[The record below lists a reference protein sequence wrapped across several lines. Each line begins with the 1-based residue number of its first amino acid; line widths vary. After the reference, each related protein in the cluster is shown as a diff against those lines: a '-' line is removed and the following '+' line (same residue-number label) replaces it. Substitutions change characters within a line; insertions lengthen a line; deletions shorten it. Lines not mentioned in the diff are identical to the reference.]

1 MSKNIGIMEK
11 NFRFLP
17 PRPCPFIAGKN
28 IEVKRMNYLKIL
40 EENTKL
46 PKTKIAQILGIS
58 KSNYSDLYS
67 DLEKGKILS
76 IKHAIK
82 LSNHFHV
89 SLDYIYSDYITTE
102 DCEKGVVD
110 LTQIVVNAKEY
121 NLLST
126 YRVMG
131 EKFGIKAQ
139 NIFDKLANVLIENF

>member
-1 MSKNIGIMEK
+1 MEK

-89 SLDYIYSDYITTE
+89 SLDYIYSDYITAE
-102 DCEKGVVD
+102 DREQGVVD
-110 LTQIVVNAKEY
+110 FTQIVVNAGEY
-121 NLLST
+121 DVVSI
-126 YRVMG
+126 YRAIG
-131 EKFGIKAQ
+131 EKLGKGGQDAYREFGNTLLEKVR
-139 NIFDKLANVLIENF
+139 NN

>member
-1 MSKNIGIMEK
+1 MKLKEFRLQMGLTQSEMANILNMK
-11 NFRFLP
+11 QQ
-17 PRPCPFIAGKN
+17 
-28 IEVKRMNYLKIL
+28 NYNR
-40 EENTKL
+40 EENSET
-46 PKTKIAQILGIS
+46 
-58 KSNYSDLYS
+58 
-67 DLEKGKILS
+67 ILS
-76 IKHAIK
+76 IKNALKIA
-82 LSNHFHV
+82 NHFHV